1 MRALVGDACHSD
13 LARRKAAFWRA
24 LCIVGPGSAV
34 GQPAALVWRRAR
46 HSRRWQS
53 VCCTIHTS
61 CRPAALGSDQS
72 CLAMAYMCVS
82 LDVRCTKINL
92 QTGRR
97 TQNGRRMTIDI
108 SLAYSTISP
117 ARDRARQAGPQVAVP
132 QLPVIHN
139 VVIHVTPLRAA
150 RSRPR
155 ARGPAAPEPP
165 THPIRRAQA
174 LSSTIGPHTHRIAN
188 EFIDSLILLTVR
200 GRVSGLLT

>member
-1 MRALVGDACHSD
+1 MMSAGARVRALVGDACHSD

-92 QTGRR
+92 HRREDGRDEYMPGPPHPR
-97 TQNGRRMTIDI
+97 TVASDSQCRHSRG
-108 SLAYSTISP
+108 
-117 ARDRARQAGPQVAVP
+117 AVP
-132 QLPVIHN
+132 GAGSHGARTADSSDPSGSGAQLHS
-139 VVIHVTPLRAA
+139 L
-150 RSRPR
+150 
-155 ARGPAAPEPP
+155 
-165 THPIRRAQA
+165 
-174 LSSTIGPHTHRIAN
+174 HTHLMN
-188 EFIDSLILLTVR
+188 
-200 GRVSGLLT
+200 

>member
-1 MRALVGDACHSD
+1 MMSAGARVRALVGDACHSD

-97 TQNGRRMTIDI
+97 TGW
-108 SLAYSTISP
+108 SH
-117 ARDRARQAGPQVAVP
+117 AGTPGTATP
-132 QLPVIHN
+132 TPHASPVIHN
-139 VVIHVTPLRAA
+139 VVIHVKPF
-150 RSRPR
+150 R
-155 ARGPAAPEPP
+155 ARVPRRPNCRLIRSVGPSG
-165 THPIRRAQA
+165 AQ
-174 LSSTIGPHTHRIAN
+174 LHSLHSPN
-188 EFIDSLILLTVR
+188 ELIDSLILLTVR

>member
-1 MRALVGDACHSD
+1 MSAGARVRALVGDACHSD

-97 TQNGRRMTIDI
+97 TGW
-108 SLAYSTISP
+108 SH
-117 ARDRARQAGPQVAVP
+117 AGTPGTATP
-132 QLPVIHN
+132 TPHASPVIHN
-139 VVIHVTPLRAA
+139 VVIHVAPF
-150 RSRPR
+150 R

>member
-1 MRALVGDACHSD
+1 MMSAGARVRALVGDACHSD

-97 TQNGRRMTIDI
+97 TGW
-108 SLAYSTISP
+108 SH
-117 ARDRARQAGPQVAVP
+117 ARCRDPRYRDPHPTRVASDSQCRHSRGAVP
-132 QLPVIHN
+132 GAGSRGARTADSSDPSGSGAQLHS
-139 VVIHVTPLRAA
+139 L
-150 RSRPR
+150 
-155 ARGPAAPEPP
+155 
-165 THPIRRAQA
+165 
-174 LSSTIGPHTHRIAN
+174 HTHLMN
-188 EFIDSLILLTVR
+188 
-200 GRVSGLLT
+200 

>member
-1 MRALVGDACHSD
+1 MMSAGARVRALVGDACHSD

-46 HSRRWQS
+46 HSLRWQS

-97 TQNGRRMTIDI
+97 TGWKIM
-108 SLAYSTISP
+108 P
-117 ARDRARQAGPQVAVP
+117 RDPSVRDPHPTRVASDSQCRHSREAVP
-132 QLPVIHN
+132 G
-139 VVIHVTPLRAA
+139 A
-150 RSRPR
+150 
-155 ARGPAAPEPP
+155 GPAAPELP
-165 THPIRRAQA
+165 THPIRRALRRSAPQ
-174 LSSTIGPHTHRIAN
+174 ST
-188 EFIDSLILLTVR
+188 LT
-200 GRVSGLLT
+200 

>member
-1 MRALVGDACHSD
+1 MMSAGARVRALVGDACHSD

-92 QTGRR
+92 QTGTDGRHGIMRR
-97 TQNGRRMTIDI
+97 D
-108 SLAYSTISP
+108 P
-117 ARDRARQAGPQVAVP
+117 PGPRPPLPPNTRVASDSQCRHSRGAVP
-132 QLPVIHN
+132 GAGSRGARTADSSDPSGSGAQLHN
-139 VVIHVTPLRAA
+139 V
-150 RSRPR
+150 
-155 ARGPAAPEPP
+155 
-165 THPIRRAQA
+165 
-174 LSSTIGPHTHRIAN
+174 HT
-188 EFIDSLILLTVR
+188 LT
-200 GRVSGLLT
+200 

>member
-1 MRALVGDACHSD
+1 MMSAGARVRALVGDACHSD

-97 TQNGRRMTIDI
+97 TQNGRDDI
-108 SLAYSTISP
+108 T
-117 ARDRARQAGPQVAVP
+117 ARQADRRSRPQVAASSTVASDS
-132 QLPVIHN
+132 QCRH
-139 VVIHVTPLRAA
+139 
-150 RSRPR
+150 SSD
-155 ARGPAAPEPP
+155 AAPGRAVAPP
-165 THPIRRAQA
+165 GAGSRGARTADSSDPSGSGAQ
-174 LSSTIGPHTHRIAN
+174 LHSLHTHLMN
-188 EFIDSLILLTVR
+188 
-200 GRVSGLLT
+200 